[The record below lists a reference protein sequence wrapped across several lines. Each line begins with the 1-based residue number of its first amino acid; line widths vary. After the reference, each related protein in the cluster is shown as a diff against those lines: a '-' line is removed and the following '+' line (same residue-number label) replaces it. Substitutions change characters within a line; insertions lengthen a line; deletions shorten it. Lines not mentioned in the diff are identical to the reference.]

1 MILLFIKREKN
12 HFTSS
17 SEVETIQSFSMKK
30 IIFTLL
36 IGFSAVLNAQNTVSG
51 TVLNLANQP
60 IKGVS
65 VYAPELHK
73 GTTTDAEG
81 KYSLTNLPNGTLK
94 LDFTFVGFSNQNKT
108 IQKLQKENT
117 LDIILDE
124 SIFQMDEVIVS
135 TAFNKIQSQ
144 NVMKVEHETIKSLQQ
159 KGTATLIEGLATIPG
174 VSQVSTGTSIGKP
187 VIRGL
192 SGNRVLVYS
201 QGVRMENQQFGDE
214 HGLGLND
221 AGVESVE
228 VIKGPA
234 SLLYGSDALGGVLY
248 FNPEKF
254 ADANTFKANFS
265 QKLFSNTLG
274 SNSSLGVKTS
284 NENWK
289 FLARGSYN
297 THSDYRI
304 SGGDRVTNTRYN
316 ETDFKTGIGYSNSSF
331 STVFR
336 YNYNKLDLGIPEEG
350 IAEQSSSK
358 NTVFPRQGVFNHL
371 LSLNSIIYFKDSKLD
386 VDLGYIANDRS
397 EFEDSDIAGLQMK
410 LKTFNYDAK
419 YHLPKI
425 GRLESIV
432 GIQGMHQ
439 TNTNL
444 GDEYLI
450 PDAITNDFGVFGTV
464 NYEWKTNVLQAGLR
478 FDNRQVTTDEHGNQ
492 GEEGYFKPIDRSF
505 DSFNASVGYKTNLA
519 NDLTFRLNLA
529 SGFRAPNLAELTS
542 NGVHEGTNRYEIG
555 NGDLKTEQNIQT
567 DLNLEYKTDH
577 FEFFVNGFYNHINN
591 YIYTSPAGT
600 VLDNNDVFN
609 YIQNNAK
616 LYGGEIGMHFHP
628 HPLDWL
634 HYETSF
640 ETVTGKK
647 QNGDYLPLI
656 PANNWNNTFKGE
668 FKIKDWL
675 EDGFAT
681 FNVSTTL
688 NQNNVSGFETESNGY
703 TLINLGLGGTV
714 KLGKTVFD
722 VNLNGNN
729 LFDKRYIAH
738 LSRLKN
744 DGIPNIGRN
753 IVLGVN
759 FNI

>member
-1 MILLFIKREKN
+1 MPQLRHAGQYT
-12 HFTSS
+12 HFT
-17 SEVETIQSFSMKK
+17 MKK
-30 IIFTLL
+30 YIL
-36 IGFSAVLNAQNTVSG
+36 ILILGFSAVLQAQNTISG
-51 TVLNLANQP
+51 TVTSLTNQP

-65 VYAPELHK
+65 VYAPDLHK
-73 GTTTDAEG
+73 SSTTDENG
-81 KYSLTNLPNGTLK
+81 KYTLSNLPNGEAK
-94 LDFTFVGFSNQNKT
+94 LSFAFVGYTTQNKT
-108 IQKLQKENT
+108 VKALQKENT
-117 LDIILDE
+117 LNVTLEE

-135 TAFNKIQSQ
+135 TAFNKMQSQ
-144 NVMKVEHETIKSLQQ
+144 NVMKVEHETIKQMQQ

-254 ADANTFKANFS
+254 ADANAFKVDFS

-274 SNSSLGVKTS
+274 SNSSLGLKTS
-284 NENWK
+284 TENWK

-297 THSDYRI
+297 THSDYRV

-316 ETDFKTGIGYSNSSF
+316 ETDFKTGIGYSNAKFSS
-331 STVFR
+331 VLR
-336 YNYNKLDLGIPEEG
+336 YNYNNLDLGIPEDG
-350 IAEQSSSK
+350 IAAQSSSK
-358 NTVFPRQGVFNHL
+358 ITDFPRQGVFNHL

-386 VDLGYIANDRS
+386 VDLGYVANDRS
-397 EFEDSDIAGLQMK
+397 EFEDSAIAGLRMK

-419 YHLPKI
+419 YHLPKV
-425 GRLESIV
+425 GKLESIV
-432 GIQGMHQ
+432 GIQGMNQ
-439 TNTNL
+439 TNTNF

-450 PDAITNDFGVFGTV
+450 PDATTNDFGVFGTA
-464 NYEWKTNVLQAGLR
+464 NYEWGNHSAIQAGLR
-478 FDNRQVTTDEHGNQ
+478 FDNRQIASVENGTI
-492 GEEGYFKPIDRSF
+492 GEEGYFKAIDRSF
-505 DSFNASVGYKTNLA
+505 DSFNAALGYKTNLA
-519 NDLTFRLNLA
+519 QDFTMRLNVA

-555 NGDLKTEQNIQT
+555 NGDLKTEQNVQT

-591 YIYTSPAGT
+591 YIYTSPAGV
-600 VLDNNDVFN
+600 VLDNNEVFN
-609 YIQNNAK
+609 YIQSNAK
-616 LYGGEIGMHFHP
+616 LYGGEVGLHFHP

-656 PANNWNNTFKGE
+656 PANNWNNTIRGE
-668 FKIKDWL
+668 FKIKNWL
-675 EDGFAT
+675 ENGFAT
-681 FNVSTTL
+681 INMNTTF
-688 NQNNVSGFETESNGY
+688 NQNNVSGFETQSNGY
-703 TLINLGLGGTV
+703 TLINLGFGGTV

-729 LFDKRYIAH
+729 LFDKKYIAH
-738 LSRLKN
+738 LSRLKT
-744 DGIPNIGRN
+744 DGVANIGRN
-753 IVLGVN
+753 LVLGVN
-759 FNI
+759 FNL

>member
-1 MILLFIKREKN
+1 ML
-12 HFTSS
+12 
-17 SEVETIQSFSMKK
+17 Q
-30 IIFTLL
+30 
-36 IGFSAVLNAQNTVSG
+36 AQNTVSG
-51 TVLNLANQP
+51 TVTNMANQP

-65 VYAPELHK
+65 VYAPELHQ
-73 GTTTDAEG
+73 GTTTDDNG
-81 KYSLTNLPNGTLK
+81 NYILTNLPNRNLK
-94 LDFTFVGFSNQNKT
+94 LSFVFVGFSNQNKT
-108 IQKLQKENT
+108 IQHLQKENT
-117 LDIILDE
+117 LNVILE
-124 SIFQMDEVIVS
+124 ETIFEMDEVIVS

-144 NVMKVEHETIKSLQQ
+144 NVMKVEHETIKELQQ

-254 ADANTFKANFS
+254 ANANTFKANFS

-274 SNSSLGVKTS
+274 SNSSLGLKTS
-284 NENWK
+284 TENWK

-297 THSDYRI
+297 THSDYRV

-331 STVFR
+331 SSVLR
-336 YNYNKLDLGIPEEG
+336 YNYNNLDLGIPEDG
-350 IAEQSSSK
+350 IADQSTSK
-358 NTVFPRQGVFNHL
+358 NTGFPRQGVFSHL
-371 LSLNSIIYFKDSKLD
+371 LSLNSIIYLKNSKLD

-397 EFEDSDIAGLQMK
+397 EFEDSDVAGLRMK
-410 LKTFNYDAK
+410 LKTLNYDAK
-419 YHLPKI
+419 YHLPRF
-425 GRLESIV
+425 GNLESIF

-439 TNTNL
+439 TNTNF

-450 PDAITNDFGVFGTV
+450 PDATTNDFGVFGTA
-464 NYEWKTNVLQAGLR
+464 NYEWGSNSAVQAGLR
-478 FDNRQVTTDEHGNQ
+478 FDNRKITSVENGTV
-492 GEEGYFKPIDRSF
+492 GEEGYFKAIDKSF
-505 DSFNASVGYKTNLA
+505 DSFNASLGYKTNLA
-519 NDLTFRLNLA
+519 DDLTLRLNLA

-555 NGDLKTEQNIQT
+555 NSDLKTEQNVQT
-567 DLNLEYKTDH
+567 DLNLEYKNDH

-591 YIYTSPAGT
+591 YIYTSPTGT
-600 VLDNNDVFN
+600 TLEDNDVFN
-609 YIQNNAK
+609 YIQSNAK
-616 LYGGEIGMHFHP
+616 LYGGEVGLHFHP

-634 HYETSF
+634 HFETSF
-640 ETVTGKK
+640 ETVTGEK

-656 PANNWNNTFKGE
+656 PANNWSNTLKGE
-668 FKIKDWL
+668 FKISNWL

-681 FNVSTTL
+681 FNVNTTL

-703 TLINLGLGGTV
+703 TLFNLGLGGTV
-714 KLGKTVFD
+714 KLGKTIFD

-738 LSRLKN
+738 LSRLKT
-744 DGIPNIGRN
+744 DEIPNIGRN

-759 FNI
+759 FSI

>member
-1 MILLFIKREKN
+1 
-12 HFTSS
+12 
-17 SEVETIQSFSMKK
+17 MKK
-30 IIFTLL
+30 IIITLIL
-36 IGFSAVLNAQNTVSG
+36 GFSAMLQAQNTVSG
-51 TVLNLANQP
+51 TVRDGANKP
-60 IKGVS
+60 IIGVS

-73 GTTTDAEG
+73 GTTTDANG
-81 KYSLTNLPNGTLK
+81 KYILDNLPNGNLNIT
-94 LDFTFVGFSNQNKT
+94 FVFVGFSNQNKT
-108 IQKLQKENT
+108 ITNLQKEN
-117 LDIILDE
+117 ILDVVLE
-124 SIFQMDEVIVS
+124 ETLFQMDEVIVS

-144 NVMKVEHETIKSLQQ
+144 NVMKVEHEKMVDLQR

-221 AGVESVE
+221 SGIESVE

-254 ADANTFKANFS
+254 AIANTFKADFS

-274 SNSSLGVKTS
+274 SSSSLGVKTS
-284 NENWK
+284 TENWK
-289 FLARGSYN
+289 FIARGSYD

-304 SGGDRVTNTRYN
+304 AGGDRVTNTRYN
-316 ETDFKTGIGYSNSSF
+316 ETDFKTGIGYNNAKF
-331 STVFR
+331 STVLR

-350 IAEQSSSK
+350 IAEQTSSK
-358 NTVFPRQGVFNHL
+358 NTEFPRQGVFNHL
-371 LSLNSIIYFKDSKLD
+371 LSLNSIFYLKNSKID
-386 VDLGYIANDRS
+386 VDLGYVANDRS
-397 EFEDSDIAGLQMK
+397 EFEDSNIAGLQMK
-410 LKTFNYDAK
+410 LKTFNYDVK
-419 YHLPKI
+419 YYFPKI
-425 GRLESIV
+425 GKLESIV

-439 TNTNL
+439 TNTNS
-444 GDEYLI
+444 GEEYLI
-450 PDAITNDFGVFGTV
+450 PDATTNDFGVFGTA
-464 NYEWKTNVLQAGLR
+464 NYEWKSNVLQAGLR
-478 FDNRQVTTDEHGNQ
+478 FDNRQITSSAHGEL
-492 GEEGYFKPIDRSF
+492 GEEGYFKAIDKSF
-505 DSFNASVGYKTNLA
+505 DSFNASLGYKTNLA
-519 NDLTFRLNLA
+519 DALTLRLNLA

-542 NGVHEGTNRYEIG
+542 NGVHEGSNRYEVG
-555 NGDLKTEQNIQT
+555 NSDLKTEQNLQT
-567 DLNLEYKTDH
+567 DLNLEYGNSH

-600 VLDNNDVFN
+600 QIDNNDVFN

-616 LYGGEIGMHFHP
+616 LYGGEIGLHLHP

-656 PANNWNNTFKGE
+656 PANNWKNTIRTE
-668 FKIKDWL
+668 FKIKNWL
-675 EDGFAT
+675 EEGFTALSV
-681 FNVSTTL
+681 NTTL
-688 NQNNVSGFETESNGY
+688 SQDNVSGFETSSNGY
-703 TLINLGLGGTV
+703 TLINLGFGGKI
-714 KLGKTVFD
+714 KLGKTIFD
-722 VNLNGNN
+722 PNLNANN
-729 LFDKRYIAH
+729 LLDKEYTAH
-738 LSRLKN
+738 LSRLKT
-744 DGIPNIGRN
+744 DGIPNMGRN
-753 IVLGVN
+753 IVLGLN

>member
-1 MILLFIKREKN
+1 ML
-12 HFTSS
+12 
-17 SEVETIQSFSMKK
+17 Q
-30 IIFTLL
+30 
-36 IGFSAVLNAQNTVSG
+36 AQNTVSG
-51 TVLNLANQP
+51 TVTNKDSQP

-65 VYAPELHK
+65 IYVPELHK
-73 GTTTDAEG
+73 GTTTDDNG
-81 KYSLTNLPNGTLK
+81 KYSLTNLPNGSLK
-94 LDFTFVGFSNQNKT
+94 LNFVFVGFSNQNKA
-108 IQKLQKENT
+108 IQKLQKENM
-117 LDIILDE
+117 LNVILE
-124 SIFQMDEVIVS
+124 EAIFEMDEVIVS

-144 NVMKVEHETIKSLQQ
+144 NVMKVEHESIKSLQQ

-254 ADANTFKANFS
+254 ADANTFTTNFG

-274 SNSSLGVKTS
+274 SNSSLGLKTS
-284 NENWK
+284 TENWK
-289 FLARGSYN
+289 FLARGTYN

-316 ETDFKTGIGYSNSSF
+316 ETDFKTAIGYSDSKFSS
-331 STVFR
+331 VLR
-336 YNYNKLDLGIPEEG
+336 YNYNNLDLGIPEDG
-350 IAEQSSSK
+350 IGEQTSSK
-358 NTVFPRQGVFNHL
+358 NTGFPRQGVFNHL
-371 LSLNSIIYFKDSKLD
+371 LSLNSIFYFEDSKLD
-386 VDLGYIANDRS
+386 VDLGYIVNDRS
-397 EFEDSDIAGLQMK
+397 EFEDSDIAGLHMK

-419 YHLPKI
+419 YYLPSMGK
-425 GRLESIV
+425 LESII

-439 TNTNL
+439 TNTNF

-450 PDAITNDFGVFGTV
+450 PDAMTNDFGVFGTV
-464 NYEWKTNVLQAGLR
+464 NYEWETNVLQAGLR
-478 FDNRQVTTDEHGNQ
+478 FDKRQITTEENGTL
-492 GEEGYFKPIDRSF
+492 GEEGYFKAIDKSF
-505 DSFNASVGYKTNLA
+505 DSFNASLGYKTTFA
-519 NDLTFRLNLA
+519 DDLTFRFNLA

-542 NGVHEGTNRYEIG
+542 NGVHEGTNRYEVG
-555 NGDLKTEQNIQT
+555 NSELKTEQNLQT

-577 FEFFVNGFYNHINN
+577 FEFFANGFYNHINN
-591 YIYTSPAGT
+591 YIYTAPAGT
-600 VLDNNDVFN
+600 QIDNNDVFE

-616 LYGGEIGMHFHP
+616 LYGGEVGLHFHP
-628 HPLDWL
+628 HPIDWL

-640 ETVTGKK
+640 ETVTATK

-656 PANNWNNTFKGE
+656 PANNWNNTIRAE
-668 FKIKDWL
+668 FKIKNWL
-675 EDGFAT
+675 QEGFAS
-681 FNVSTTL
+681 FNVNTTL
-688 NQNNVSGFETESNGY
+688 NQNNVSGFETKTNGY
-703 TLINLGLGGTV
+703 TLVNLGLGGTV
-714 KLGKTVFD
+714 KLGKTAFD

-729 LFDKRYIAH
+729 LFDKSYIAH
-738 LSRLKN
+738 LSRLKT

-753 IVLGVN
+753 VVLGVN
-759 FNI
+759 FNL